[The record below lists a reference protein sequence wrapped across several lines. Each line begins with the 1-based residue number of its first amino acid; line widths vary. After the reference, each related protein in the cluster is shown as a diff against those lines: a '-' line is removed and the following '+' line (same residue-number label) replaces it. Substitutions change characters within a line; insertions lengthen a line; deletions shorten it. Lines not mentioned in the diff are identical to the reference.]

1 MPGNPY
7 SAPSRQMSPSRSMSP
22 PSRPPQRQPAADDDN
37 GAGRDKAR
45 RLARILAKSKYDT
58 RDDT

>member
-1 MPGNPY
+1 MPNNPY
-7 SAPSRQMSPSRSMSP
+7 KPARMASLPANPRRAAPADTSEPMAD
-22 PSRPPQRQPAADDDN
+22 AAR
-37 GAGRDKAR
+37 ADKAK

>member
-1 MPGNPY
+1 MPSNPY
-7 SAPSRQMSPSRSMSP
+7 VPARPMSPSRQMPS

-45 RLARILAKSKYDT
+45 RLARILAKSKYDQ

>member
-1 MPGNPY
+1 MPQTPY
-7 SAPSRQMSPSRSMSP
+7 RPARMASP
-22 PSRPPQRQPAADDDN
+22 PANLKRAAPADTSEPMAD
-37 GAGRDKAR
+37 AARAEKAK

>member
-1 MPGNPY
+1 MPSNPY
-7 SAPSRQMSPSRSMSP
+7 NSPRSMG
-22 PSRPPQRQPAADDDN
+22 SRPTSSRTADPKRDTSEPMADAARAEK
-37 GAGRDKAR
+37 GK

>member
-1 MPGNPY
+1 
-7 SAPSRQMSPSRSMSP
+7 MSP

-45 RLARILAKSKYDT
+45 RLARILAKSKYDQ